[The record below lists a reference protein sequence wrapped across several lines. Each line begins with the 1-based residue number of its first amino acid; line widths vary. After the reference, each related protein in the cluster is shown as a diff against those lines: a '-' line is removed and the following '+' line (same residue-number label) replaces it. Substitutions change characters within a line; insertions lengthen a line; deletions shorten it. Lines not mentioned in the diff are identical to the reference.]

1 MLSTDDT
8 VMAGT
13 LSARG
18 GRASGNGGNV
28 EVSGTL
34 GLALVG
40 RVDVTAAHGSAGGL
54 TIDPTDL
61 IVQSGGNATLTG
73 GVLDVEPP
81 PANNTAIIDPNVLQ
95 AATGNVTLI
104 SSDNLDVR
112 SGFSLNSNGLLTM
125 TATHGA
131 ITVGGAITN
140 DGGGITMSAGSDIF
154 INAPIT
160 AAGALNITAVGAI
173 TQAAGAAITST
184 GSFIALS
191 AGGAITL
198 GANVATS
205 SAPAAGSLNLKQ
217 ATGVSQTGGSITTPG
232 LFSSLGPGLGGAL
245 SGSVTLQQN
254 ANSIQALG
262 PFAVT
267 RGNIA
272 LVDASPTL
280 TVSGAVSTIGSGVI
294 SLSGGTVVIDA
305 PITAADALALV
316 ASGPLTQNPGGPIAS
331 SNNAIALSSGGTIT
345 LGDNVTTSASARTG
359 SLNIEKATQVV
370 QTGGAIMTPALFSS
384 FSDVGGAVAG
394 PVSLLAHRKQHRRA
408 WQFRRLRG
416 RLRAGRC
423 DADADHQR
431 RAAGTGSG
439 RAPRLPRRASCSERN
454 AAINAPGGVVALAP
468 LFSAAT
474 LGADPGGFAIT
485 QAELAQ
491 ITTGLLRIGAAN
503 GMSAASVT
511 LAGGFDTRAF
521 ATLELD
527 STGGIAINAG
537 SAGCQHPAAGWQR
550 QRDAIGCRA
559 GGDPGHGGNAGRLAR
574 SVQYRQHDRRA
585 GTASPPAAAM
595 FGSAPAGRCV

>member
-1 MLSTDDT
+1 M
-8 VMAGT
+8 
-13 LSARG
+13 
-18 GRASGNGGNV
+18 
-28 EVSGTL
+28 
-34 GLALVG
+34 
-40 RVDVTAAHGSAGGL
+40 
-54 TIDPTDL
+54 
-61 IVQSGGNATLTG
+61 QSGGNATLTD

-104 SSDNLDVR
+104 SSDNLDVK

-191 AGGAITL
+191 AGGVITL

-232 LFSSLGPGLGGAL
+232 LFSSLVPAGRAL

-316 ASGPLTQNPGGPIAS
+316 ASGPLTQIPGGPIAS

-370 QTGGAIMTPALFSS
+370 QTGGAIVTPALFSS

-394 PVSLLAHRKQHRRA
+394 PVSLLGTANNIGA
-408 WQFRRLRG
+408 LGSFG
-416 RLRAGRC
+416 VFAGGFALV
-423 DADADHQR
+423 DATPTLTISGVLQVQAGQS
-431 RAAGTGSG
+431 AALA
-439 RAPRLPRRASCSERN
+439 APRIVFGAG
-454 AAINAPGGVVALAP
+454 AAIDAPGGVVALAP

-485 QAELAQ
+485 QP
-491 ITTGLLRIGAAN
+491 
-503 GMSAASVT
+503 SS
-511 LAGGFDTRAF
+511 
-521 ATLELD
+521 
-527 STGGIAINAG
+527 
-537 SAGCQHPAAGWQR
+537 
-550 QRDAIGCRA
+550 
-559 GGDPGHGGNAGRLAR
+559 
-574 SVQYRQHDRRA
+574 RR
-585 GTASPPAAAM
+585 SPPACCASARPMACLLRVSPSRAGSIRGRLPRSNSIPRAASPLM
-595 FGSAPAGRCV
+595 RVRWLPTPCCWVATAT